1 MSFVELEKG
10 TRFPLNTDP
19 FRAGPKLFL
28 RMCTKM
34 AAAEEYIANI
44 HEASETQLALIVFHV
59 GLSYAQSR
67 TPCFSEMSSA
77 VQEWKPTL
85 IPQVLPGENEEKC
98 KQSNVSVTTA

>member
-1 MSFVELEKG
+1 
-10 TRFPLNTDP
+10 
-19 FRAGPKLFL
+19 
-28 RMCTKM
+28 M

-98 KQSNVSVTTA
+98 KQSNVSVTTAWFPCLLYRISHAFLWKEPQNIITFTVREVF